1 MKTVEVRPGVL
12 HYVKENGNIKK
23 IEYYNKNGV
32 LDRKDGPAYTL
43 YQELYGC
50 EDWCPYYVKTKKWYA
65 NGNITKEEH
74 YNFEETITK
83 RYEYKGNIV
92 FRTTYYYD
100 NGNIKKIAYINTD
113 RQYHRED
120 GPAVTIYN
128 EDGSILAKQYY
139 YNGKKISNELQL
151 LVLSS

>member
-1 MKTVEVRPGVL
+1 MRKVLVRPGVF
-12 HYVKENGNIKK
+12 HYIKENGSIKK
-23 IEYYNKNGV
+23 IEYYNENGV
-32 LDRKDGPAYTL
+32 LHRENLPAYTL

-50 EDWCPYYVKTKKWYA
+50 EDWCPYYIKTKKWYA
-65 NGNITKEEH
+65 DGHITKEEH
-74 YNFEETITK
+74 YNVEETITRK
-83 RYEYKGNIV
+83 YEYNGDIV

-139 YNGKKISNELQL
+139 YNGKKIANELQL
-151 LVLSS
+151 LVLTN